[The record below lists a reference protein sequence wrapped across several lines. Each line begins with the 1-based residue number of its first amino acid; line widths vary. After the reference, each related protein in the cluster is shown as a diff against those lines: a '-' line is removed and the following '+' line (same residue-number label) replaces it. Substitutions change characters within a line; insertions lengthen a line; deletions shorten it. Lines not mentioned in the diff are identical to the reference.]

1 MTGAYCL
8 RPTFGGWE
16 PGAEPVQL
24 GRAIV
29 ASPSY
34 RIALAVVFVNG
45 AGASFSAFSQGGRY
59 EEVGGVGSVCAV
71 TCRSDSSAVHRS
83 LSTRFSE
90 ALHGHRCI
98 VLSQLRLEHLV
109 EFLLRSGAD
118 VPGYWD
124 KAEYIAAL
132 KKDLAHC
139 AARSAGGRLRDQL
152 ADAQAA
158 LEAVVASAP
167 AAGTTTRTQTA

>member
-1 MTGAYCL
+1 MTGAYCV

-16 PGAEPVQL
+16 PGAEPVEL

-71 TCRSDSSAVHRS
+71 TCRSDRNAVHRS

-90 ALHGHRCI
+90 ALHGRI
-98 VLSQLRLEHLV
+98 VLSQLRLAQLM

-152 ADAQAA
+152 ADALAA

>member
-1 MTGAYCL
+1 MTGAYCV

-16 PGAEPVQL
+16 PGAEPVEL

-83 LSTRFSE
+83 MSTRISE
-90 ALHGHRCI
+90 ALHGRI
-98 VLSQLRLEHLV
+98 VLSQLRLALV

-118 VPGYWD
+118 VPGYWT
-124 KAEYIAAL
+124 AEYIAAL

-139 AARSAGGRLRDQL
+139 AARSAGGCLRDQL